1 MRIFANMSIR
11 NKLLLGFFLVA
22 LIPSIIVF
30 LNSYKFSVMNVERIS
45 LNISQTAVEQT
56 SKLIDNFLDI
66 CENTC
71 LYIAGDDE
79 IQGILA
85 EKKDPEIF
93 LRSEKEINNKLM
105 ELHKQVVPEAYSIY
119 VIGEN
124 GFQFKSI
131 TQKFGNNN
139 LNKEMFY
146 WKAFN
151 SDSAYWDGPKK
162 GSWALQSTPDA
173 YLTVGRRVYD
183 KNDTPVGIV
192 AIEIRESVIADML
205 HGGEDAKGQA
215 IQPLSMD
222 FICLVDKSFRV
233 VSHTDKEKLGTQMPS
248 SIVYSQDTEAEK
260 RYNSDYLVVSRP
272 VGERWFVMGATYL
285 PELSRQSAETFSGII
300 LVFLSSIILAILLAL
315 VVSAYIAKP
324 IQKLTG
330 LMQQVEHGNMDARIK
345 MKYFDE
351 IGTMGRVFNSML
363 DQLCVSME
371 RIRDNEKRLMILQY
385 DILREQIKPHFMY
398 NTLDSLRWLA
408 RDGRTDDV
416 ERMTISL
423 MKFYR
428 IHLNNGE
435 DVIRLEE
442 EIEHAKNYLVI
453 QKMRYHKEIL
463 DYRLDVPKELMNCRM
478 LKLTLQPLIENAIYH
493 GLRNSPTGGT
503 ITITVEHTDEEIV
516 FCVEDT
522 GVGMNSE
529 GVENLN
535 NMMQSRNEKIGY
547 GLRNVN
553 ERLKLMFGSQYG
565 LWLESMQNVGTKVFV
580 KVPRIEYEEE

>member
-1 MRIFANMSIR
+1 MRSFANMSIR

-30 LNSYKFSVMNVERIS
+30 LNSYRFSVMNVEKIS

-71 LYIAGDDE
+71 LYIAGDDD
-79 IQGILA
+79 IQRILA
-85 EKKDPEIF
+85 ENKDPETF
-93 LRSEKEINNKLM
+93 WKSEKEINNKLM

-124 GFQFKSI
+124 GFQYKSI

-146 WKAFN
+146 WKVFN
-151 SDSAYWDGPKK
+151 SNSAYWDGPKE

-173 YLTVGRRVYD
+173 YLTVGRRIYD
-183 KNDTPVGIV
+183 KNDVPVGIV
-192 AIEIRESVIADML
+192 AIEIRESVIANML
-205 HGGEDAKGQA
+205 HGGEDAKVQA

-233 VSHTDKEKLGTQMPS
+233 VSHTDETKLGTQMPA
-248 SIVYSQDTEAEK
+248 SIVYSQNTEAEK

-300 LVFLSSIILAILLAL
+300 LVFLSSIILSILLAL
-315 VVSAYIAKP
+315 AVSAYIAKP

-330 LMQQVEHGNMDARIK
+330 LMQQVEHGNMDVRIK

-371 RIRDNEKRLMILQY
+371 QIRDNEKRLMILQY

-435 DVIRLEE
+435 DVIRLGE

-463 DYRLDVPKELMNCRM
+463 DYRLDIPEELMSCRM

-493 GLRNSPTGGT
+493 GLRNSSAGGT
-503 ITITVEHTDEEIV
+503 ITITAESTDEEIV
-516 FCVEDT
+516 FCVRDT
-522 GVGMNSE
+522 GVGMDSE
-529 GVENLN
+529 GVESLN
-535 NMMQSRNEKIGY
+535 NMMQSGKEKIGY

-553 ERLKLMFGSQYG
+553 ERLKLMFGPEYG
-565 LWLESMQNVGTKVFV
+565 LQLESIQDVGTKVFV
-580 KVPRIEYEEE
+580 RVPRMEYGEE